1 MEEYKIK
8 KNDKYKYNIL
18 ENFNIL
24 NISVTED
31 KTSNND
37 EYLPMVRN
45 IFHFLFLFTGKENKS
60 HFQED
65 KDMTFVQI
73 WSNCLEA
80 NSQEQHL
87 DITDNTITDK
97 SVKISNI
104 VSKSIYLFIIL
115 SHLVLPTL
123 PLRELYKVRKQKNVW
138 KFPNLSSSKQ
148 N

>member
-87 DITDNTITDK
+87 DITDNTRTDK

-115 SHLVLPTL
+115 SQLVLPTL
-123 PLRELYKVRKQKNVW
+123 PLNGN
-138 KFPNLSSSKQ
+138 FP
-148 N
+148 

>member
-1 MEEYKIK
+1 MLELKSRLYFLSNAVVRCGEWK
-8 KNDKYKYNIL
+8 KNDKYKCNIL

-24 NISVTED
+24 KISVTED

-37 EYLPMVRN
+37 EYLPMVRD

-115 SHLVLPTL
+115 SQLVLPTL
-123 PLRELYKVRKQKNVW
+123 PLNGN
-138 KFPNLSSSKQ
+138 FP
-148 N
+148 

>member
-1 MEEYKIK
+1 MLELKSRLYFLSNAVVWGMEEYKIK

-115 SHLVLPTL
+115 SQLVLPTL
-123 PLRELYKVRKQKNVW
+123 PLNGN
-138 KFPNLSSSKQ
+138 FP
-148 N
+148 